1 MEGCDMS
8 GKEGDQERLPAE
20 FRRFG
25 ENLVRALEA
34 AWESDDRKKLTREIE
49 EGMKA
54 FGAAVE
60 ETAKGLAD
68 SPTARKARKD
78 IEEFSERVQ
87 SGETAQEVREGIL
100 KTLKRINEDLE
111 AAAVRWKDASEEG
124 ERDA

>member
-1 MEGCDMS
+1 MS
-8 GKEGDQERLPAE
+8 GKEGEQEKLSAE

-34 AWESDDRKKLTREIE
+34 AWESEERKKLSREIE

-60 ETAKGLAD
+60 DTAKDIAE

-111 AAAVRWKDASEEG
+111 AASARWKDASEGG
-124 ERDA
+124 EKDA